1 MPDKK
6 ISFKDGGPG
15 SKIGNFLRSIGKED
29 ILNVA
34 SVVTSFASGNIAGG
48 IANIKNLIDG
58 DKNITAEQKAQANK
72 IIELEYADLANA
84 RDMQVQ
90 IATSEHSTKLGKNFI
105 YYLATGTFIFSS
117 SMVVM
122 LFFVD
127 IPENNRDVIN
137 FILGIIVGTGLVG
150 IFQYFFGSSKGSSDK
165 GDELRNLLNN
175 KK

>member
-72 IIELEYADLANA
+72 IIELEYADLADA
-84 RDMQVQ
+84 RDLQK
-90 IATSEHSTKLGKNFI
+90 IALQQDDLFSKRFI
-105 YYLATGTFIFSS
+105 YYLAIGVFTFSAT
-117 SMVVM
+117 VVLL
-122 LFFVD
+122 LFWIE
-127 IPENNRDVIN
+127 IPDKNRDVVN
-137 FILGIIVGTGLVG
+137 FILGVIIGTGMTG
-150 IFQYFFGSSKGSSDK
+150 IFNFFYGSSKGSKDS
-165 GDELRNLLNN
+165 GAQLRKLLNS
-175 KK
+175 K

>member
-58 DKNITAEQKAQANK
+58 DENITAEQKAQANK
-72 IIELEYADLANA
+72 IIELEYADLADA
-84 RDMQVQ
+84 RDLQK
-90 IATSEHSTKLGKNFI
+90 IALQQDDLFSKRFI
-105 YYLATGTFIFSS
+105 YYLAIGVFTFSAT
-117 SMVVM
+117 VVLL
-122 LFFVD
+122 LFWIE
-127 IPENNRDVIN
+127 IPDKNRDVVN
-137 FILGIIVGTGLVG
+137 FILGVIIGTGMTG
-150 IFQYFFGSSKGSSDK
+150 IFNFFYGSSKGSKDS
-165 GDELRNLLNN
+165 GAQLRKLLNS
-175 KK
+175 K